1 MMNKYLELYLKAY
14 TNKVAADGSIVDDA
28 AVGVGSAAA
37 GGLLGNIGSSIYTDN
52 IFRKYDDRI
61 ERAYRK
67 MQGSGKKY
75 NEPLKDAE
83 TVVNRFKAEL
93 REVIK
98 RGIEGN
104 HKINAKARLK
114 FAENKYDLIKNLQ
127 DSRFRTAKR
136 LWDMGN
142 DLNRKLQGRVKA
154 VSLGSA
160 LGAGALGT
168 LLYNR
173 LNKD

>member
-1 MMNKYLELYLKAY
+1 M
-14 TNKVAADGSIVDDA
+14 
-28 AVGVGSAAA
+28 
-37 GGLLGNIGSSIYTDN
+37 
-52 IFRKYDDRI
+52 
-61 ERAYRK
+61 
-67 MQGSGKKY
+67 
-75 NEPLKDAE
+75 
-83 TVVNRFKAEL
+83 

-127 DSRFRTAKR
+127 DSRFRTANR

-142 DLNRKLQGRVKA
+142 DLNRKLTGRVKA